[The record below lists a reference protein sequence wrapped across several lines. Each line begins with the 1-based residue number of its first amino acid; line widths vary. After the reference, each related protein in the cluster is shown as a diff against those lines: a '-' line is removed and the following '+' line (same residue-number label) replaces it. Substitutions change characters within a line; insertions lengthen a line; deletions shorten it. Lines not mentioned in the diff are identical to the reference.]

1 MGDETLIS
9 LHPDRYREYPI
20 LYVDDD
26 PTSLELFARSFDGVF
41 AVQRAASAAE
51 ALALLD
57 LGNIAI
63 VVTDLR
69 MPGTSGVEL
78 CEIVSERHPTV
89 LRAVLTAHGDKQT
102 AVDAIN
108 RGRVHRFVDKPWNWA
123 DIQPILSDLV
133 VRAHLD
139 QTVRTLRRAMLER
152 EREVALAHTRAL
164 ILHDLSNMTVPLS
177 AGIDVLRERA
187 VELAGSCE
195 AEAWRGLMD
204 EIEVLDEAIGHLV
217 ETHQK
222 GRRVAPLGRSATPD
236 TGVGEVARLVCEVL
250 GREQR
255 AARVESRCPR
265 ELRVHTDRVSLARIL
280 MNLVRNACNAIHDA
294 GQRDGLVVVR
304 AAPAGPGRV
313 DIFVDDN
320 GPGIPAAVRDR
331 IFDLRFSG
339 RASAGQGLG
348 LYIAR
353 LLAESEGG
361 TLELVPSPGPG
372 ASFRLRLPSAVA
384 VQLRPLTTG

>member
-1 MGDETLIS
+1 MIS
-9 LHPDRYREYPI
+9 LQPDRYREYPI
-20 LYVDDD
+20 LYVDDE

-41 AVQRAASAAE
+41 AVQRAGSAEE
-51 ALALLD
+51 ALARLD
-57 LGNIAI
+57 LGDIAI
-63 VVTDLR
+63 VVTDQR
-69 MPGTSGVEL
+69 MPGISGVEL
-78 CEIVSERHPTV
+78 CEIIRERHPTV

-108 RGRVHRFVDKPWNWA
+108 RGRVHRFVDKPWNWI

-187 VELAGSCE
+187 AELAGEC
-195 AEAWRGLMD
+195 APDAWRGLMD
-204 EIEVLDEAIGHLV
+204 EVEVLDEAIGHLV
-217 ETHQK
+217 EIHQR
-222 GRRVAPLGRSATPD
+222 GRRVAPSGRSATPD
-236 TGVGEVARLVCEVL
+236 TAVAEVARLVGEVL

-255 AARVESRCPR
+255 AARIESRCPA

-280 MNLVRNACNAIHDA
+280 MNLVRNACNAIADV
-294 GQRDGLVVVR
+294 GLRDGRVIVR
-304 AAPAGPGRV
+304 AAPAGPGRI

-320 GPGIPAAVRDR
+320 GPGIPAPIRDR

-339 RASAGQGLG
+339 RASSGQGLG

-361 TLELVPSPGPG
+361 SLELVPATGPG
-372 ASFRLRLPSAVA
+372 ASFRLRLPSTQAVR
-384 VQLRPLTTG
+384 LRTVPVG